1 MEEIKTKE
9 IIEGNHQAYYK
20 AFDKYHGKLYQ
31 YIYKCTGSAYYAEE
45 TVQLAF
51 LKLWEKR
58 ESLSEDY
65 GISTQLFRIAKSILI
80 DLLRREKLRHT
91 QELSD
96 TVVSGGQEHERI
108 IHKEKLHHV
117 LSAIDELP
125 AQSRQVFKLSRLD
138 HLSHKE
144 ISDHL
149 SISPKTVET
158 HITKALKH
166 LRKGLSFFSF

>member
-1 MEEIKTKE
+1 MEEIRPKE

-20 AFDKYHGKLYQ
+20 AFDLYHGKLYR
-31 YIYKCTGSAYYAEE
+31 YVYKLTRSAWFAEE
-45 TVQLAF
+45 TVQLSF

-58 ESLSEDY
+58 EHLSEDHSL
-65 GISTQLFRIAKSILI
+65 STQLFRIAKSILI

-96 TVVSGGQEHERI
+96 TFISGNPEEERLVQ
-108 IHKEKLHHV
+108 KESLHQV
-117 LSAIDELP
+117 LAAIDDLP
-125 AQSRQVFKLSRLD
+125 AQSQRVFKLSRFDELT
-138 HLSHKE
+138 HKE
-144 ISDHL
+144 IGEHL

-166 LRKGLSFFSF
+166 LRKGLSFFAL